1 MPSLK
6 EDPFLAY
13 DFVVIG
19 GGMAGVSVAD
29 ALAGGARVALLESE
43 RHLGYHST
51 ARSAALFAPAYG
63 SDTFRALTQASEPFL
78 SSPPGGEFPATLLR
92 ARGALLIARADQ
104 LPSLEAEI
112 GGVERS
118 GVRIERLSAAQARS
132 RVRPLRA
139 DYVCAAAYEPGVRD
153 IDVDGLFQGF
163 VRRAKSAGVRF
174 FSGADFGGVQ
184 WHAGLWHLQLGAQ
197 SLRAPVVVNA
207 AGAWAELIAARF
219 GAAPLGLE
227 VLRRSAAL
235 IEAPAGEDVAG
246 WPAVFDVDDQF
257 YLKPDAGRLLISPA
271 DEEPVAPCDAYADDL
286 TIAVAVERIEAA
298 FEIDVARVQ
307 RTWAGLRTF
316 ASDRD
321 PVIGYDARVPG
332 FFWCAGHGGYGIQ
345 TAPAFSALAA
355 AIAKNEPVPE
365 GLQAAGITAA
375 AVSPARFALAAAR
388 PRS

>member
-6 EDPFLAY
+6 ADPLLAY

-29 ALAGGARVALLESE
+29 ALARGARVALLESE

-63 SDTFRALTQASEPFL
+63 TDTFRALTQASEPFL
-78 SSPPGGEFPATLLR
+78 SSPPAGEFPATLLR

-104 LPSLEAEI
+104 LASLEAEI
-112 GGVERS
+112 AGVERS
-118 GVRIERLSAAQARS
+118 GVRIERLSGAQARS

-139 DYVCAAAYEPGVRD
+139 DYVSAAAYEPGVRD

-174 FSGADFGGVQ
+174 FSGADFGGAQ

-197 SLRAPVVVNA
+197 LLRTPVVVNA

-235 IEAPAGEDVAG
+235 IEAPAGEDIAG

-271 DEEPVAPCDAYADDL
+271 DEEPVAPCDVHADDL

-298 FEIDVARVQ
+298 LEIDVARVQ

-355 AIAKNEPVPE
+355 AIAKNEPLPE

-375 AVSPARFALAAAR
+375 AVSPARFALAAAL
-388 PRS
+388 PRT